1 MNRMLSRT
9 LYWDGCRGL
18 ATYATNVVCEL
29 TQPPQLNGR
38 AVLRI
43 DYMPLCGLWGVQES
57 DAAAGWRDLTEA
69 ECADIDLRLARMVNM
84 LRAVWS

>member
-1 MNRMLSRT
+1 
-9 LYWDGCRGL
+9 
-18 ATYATNVVCEL
+18 
-29 TQPPQLNGR
+29 
-38 AVLRI
+38 VLRI